1 MTVPDTHHGNGNAPT
16 RPKRILLVS
25 LPRTASNLLLKV
37 LNIPAQPNVTTNE
50 KGGYFFYPAF
60 VDVARSGYTE
70 MPSEEWT
77 ATQKEEVRAIYQ
89 SCFDSLDKCA
99 VEANEA
105 GKTIFMKE
113 HASWLFCPA
122 SFQKMVTG
130 VHDEE
135 FFNAFRVKM
144 PENFGP
150 STYSL
155 SNETIFSDEYLRS
168 WQMVFIIRHPA
179 LAWPSYWRA
188 MLKFSQEGI
197 IDNAG
202 LQRTTRTSMAMRW
215 SRVLYD
221 WYMEQGNG
229 VVPPP
234 ILDAYDLINNRD
246 AVVTFCTKIGLD
258 PNALQFEW
266 DAQQNDQNW
275 ASDKAKAKAGNDVE
289 GGHIRAA
296 NIMLSTLTHSSGVV
310 KNKTPENVDI
320 DAELVKWKAEFGDEI
335 AKSIETSVAESMPDY
350 EYLKAR
356 RLLA

>member
-1 MTVPDTHHGNGNAPT
+1 MRVPEFNQENGNVPT
-16 RPKRILLVS
+16 RPKRVLLVS
-25 LPRTASNLLLKV
+25 LPRTASNLLMKV
-37 LNIPAQPNVTTNE
+37 LNIPDQANFTTNK
-50 KGGYFFYPAF
+50 KGGYFFYKAF
-60 VDVARSGYTE
+60 VDVTRSGYTQ
-70 MPSEEWT
+70 MPSDKWT
-77 ATQKEEVRAIYQ
+77 EAQKEEARAIYQ
-89 SCFDSLDKCA
+89 VCFDNLEKCA
-99 VEANEA
+99 DEANEA
-105 GKTIFMKE
+105 GQTIFIKE

-135 FFNAFRVKM
+135 FFDVFRAKM

-188 MLKFSQEGI
+188 MLKLSEDGI
-197 IDNAG
+197 VDHVG
-202 LQRTTRTSMAMRW
+202 LQRTSKTNMAMRW

-229 VVPPP
+229 VPPP
-234 ILDAYDLINNRD
+234 VLDAYDLINNRD
-246 AVVTFCTKIGLD
+246 AVVKFCKNIGLD
-258 PNALQFEW
+258 PTVLQFEW
-266 DAQQNDQNW
+266 DAQQNAQSW
-275 ASDKAKAKAGNDVE
+275 ASDKAKGSAGNDME
-289 GGHIRAA
+289 GGQIRAA

-310 KNKTPENVDI
+310 KDKTPINVDI
-320 DAELVKWKAEFGDEI
+320 DAELVKWKNEFGDEI